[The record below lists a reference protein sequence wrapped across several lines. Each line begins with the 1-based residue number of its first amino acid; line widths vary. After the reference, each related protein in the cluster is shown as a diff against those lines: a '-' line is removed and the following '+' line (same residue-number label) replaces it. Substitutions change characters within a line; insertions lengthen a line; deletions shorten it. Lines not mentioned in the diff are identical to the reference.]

1 MFETWLDLSVGGIFA
16 TLAVILAVGAFASIA
31 LLAVTKLQTQ
41 RVQVVAPFFSTVSVL
56 FALLTGFAAND
67 AWERQRAA
75 GRAILA
81 ERDAILA
88 IHELSVATVSD
99 MSAIRDALRHYLDM
113 VVSDEWPLMREA
125 RSSAKAEAELAKLLA
140 QLASPQITQE
150 AGATAHQAL
159 VQLWQR
165 VHSART
171 DRLALGE
178 QVTDEQKWL
187 TIMVLTLLTQL
198 SIAVVHLGNPRSQAL
213 ALLIFSL
220 AALSTLGLIA
230 VKERPFD
237 GPLAVAPAALQKLS
251 LRLAQAP

>member
-1 MFETWLDLSVGGIFA
+1 MFEAWLDLSVGGIFA
-16 TLAVILAVGAFASIA
+16 TLAVILTAGALASIA
-31 LLAVTKLQTQ
+31 LLAITKLQTP
-41 RVQVVAPFFSTVSVL
+41 RVQIVAPFFSVVSVL

-75 GRAILA
+75 TRAILA

-99 MSAIRDALRHYLDM
+99 MSPIRDDLRRYLEL
-113 VVSDEWPLMREA
+113 VVTEEWPLMREA
-125 RSSAKAEAELAKLLA
+125 RSSARAEAELGKLLA
-140 QLASPQITQE
+140 QLASPKITQE

-159 VQLWQR
+159 LQLWQR
-165 VHSART
+165 VHGARS

-178 QVTDEQKWL
+178 QSTDEQKWL
-187 TIMVLTLLTQL
+187 TILVLTLLTQL

-213 ALLIFSL
+213 ALMIFSL

-230 VKERPFD
+230 VKEHPFD

-251 LRLAQAP
+251 LRLAQTP